1 MQRFGQD
8 GFCLIRGV
16 LNAREC
22 ARVRAAIVPF
32 DGAGRRGLLQN
43 PDLRRIAELPVLVD
57 LIRGLLAGEPFP
69 VRAIYFR
76 KSADSNWFIGW
87 HQDLTI
93 AVNEKCDEP
102 EFGPWSVKEGLVHVQ
117 PPVAVLEQ
125 MLTVRLH
132 LDDADEWNGAL
143 RVIPGSHRLGRLSC
157 EQVQSIRE
165 KRTEV
170 VCTAREGDAL
180 LMRPLLLHASGR
192 SKSDRCRRV
201 LHIEYAA
208 AELPHGLKW
217 RSYDK
222 EGTGDEA
229 TPASH
234 A

>member
-132 LDDADEWNGAL
+132 WMTPTNGTAPCASF
-143 RVIPGSHRLGRLSC
+143 PGRIDWVVSVASKFSRYVKSGPKLSA
-157 EQVQSIRE
+157 QPE
-165 KRTEV
+165 K
-170 VCTAREGDAL
+170 A
-180 LMRPLLLHASGR
+180 MR
-192 SKSDRCRRV
+192 C
-201 LHIEYAA
+201 
-208 AELPHGLKW
+208 
-217 RSYDK
+217 
-222 EGTGDEA
+222 
-229 TPASH
+229 
-234 A
+234 